1 MSAFSHQRPVHAT
14 EDEEEQLSTFTNYGY
29 EQFTNTWIGQPAV
42 NFGAP
47 RNHYDI
53 QKMRDFYDY
62 MASGRESDP
71 TTGDR
76 FQYVVVHDE
85 AITASNQRAQAGQ
98 FSIKRDYDSAL
109 AIRLQGSTHLKLRF
123 AVDEGGHTAQDPSE
137 HTTCLFGTSGASSRN
152 NIYLLF
158 GKRTPRHTP
167 RIITGMPH
175 PSMWKWRGLPIT
187 VLQLL
192 LAQYG
197 VPDFMEVFQ
206 TVLKAACPWAV
217 TVEEGTQLNESFDL
231 LFPVADATAIDY
243 LNHPGWSMQTAW
255 STLMKV
261 KMFRKKT
268 HNGYSTHLYPAGKK
282 PTQMIRILI
291 TADKPPPTRE
301 TKPVLDAQK
310 LEQYIENNVPED
322 NHVAPVTAETIL
334 VQHANRLQI
343 TAAQQEQLMRRPP
356 GTRVPA
362 YINIWEE
369 EEESSSEENN

>member
-29 EQFTNTWIGQPAV
+29 EQFTNTWIGQPPV

-85 AITASNQRAQAGQ
+85 AITASNQRTQAGQ

-109 AIRLQGSTHLKLRF
+109 AIRRPFRSRRPMWSSTQSQTSKKACRETAESCIYE
-123 AVDEGGHTAQDPSE
+123 AVRQAHAETYPENYHGYA
-137 HTTCLFGTSGASSRN
+137 ASFDVEMARAPN
-152 NIYLLF
+152 N
-158 GKRTPRHTP
+158 
-167 RIITGMPH
+167 
-175 PSMWKWRGLPIT
+175 S
-187 VLQLL
+187 LQLL

-217 TVEEGTQLNESFDL
+217 TVEEE
-231 LFPVADATAIDY
+231 
-243 LNHPGWSMQTAW
+243 
-255 STLMKV
+255 
-261 KMFRKKT
+261 KKT

-310 LEQYIENNVPED
+310 LEQYIENNVLED

-334 VQHANRLQI
+334 VQHTNRLQI

-369 EEESSSEENN
+369 EEESSGEENN